1 MIHHQLIRRL
11 AAFAAAALLTLAL
24 PAMAGANGKG
34 HGSGGPHADN
44 GRGQVVDVMTRNLYL
59 GADLSPAIGASNP
72 EQLVTANGIIF
83 RQVLANDFP
92 TRAEGLAGEI
102 LRTKPDLVGLQ
113 EVALWTTTPISPAGS
128 ALTLDY
134 LDLLLDE
141 LNRGK
146 GKNGKGAPQYR
157 VVVVQ
162 NEFGAEA
169 PADVN
174 GIKDDGP
181 SIPPF
186 GNDAEVIGELTMRDV
201 ILARHGAGIRTWNE
215 DGANFSPASLLE
227 LPIGGQTVPILR
239 GWTATDAKVRGSKP
253 FRFVNTHLEAFH
265 PVIRLKQAEELVD
278 ADGPATS
285 PLPVVLVGDLNSDD
299 DTVEGPGG
307 ADRLAYLH
315 LLSQGMV
322 SRSTDDPLSCCL
334 DSPLLSVVEAE
345 KVGAGI
351 ADFDHQVDHV
361 MTRDPEVVT
370 LKDSAVT
377 GLEPVNGFWNSDH
390 AGVFSSLRFQR

>member
-1 MIHHQLIRRL
+1 MRRAHPTARRFSL
-11 AAFAAAALLTLAL
+11 AAILALLALLLLIPGSAAAKQ
-24 PAMAGANGKG
+24 PGDQGQGKVAN
-34 HGSGGPHADN
+34 
-44 GRGQVVDVMTRNLYL
+44 VMTRNVYL
-59 GADLSPAIGASNP
+59 GADLSPAIGAGTP

-92 TRAEGLAGEI
+92 LRAEGLADEI
-102 LRTKPDLVGLQ
+102 LGAKPDLVGLQ
-113 EVALWTTTPISPAGS
+113 EVALWNTTPISPAGK

-141 LNRGK
+141 LNEARGNR
-146 GKNGKGAPQYR
+146 GNGKPRYE

-181 SIPPF
+181 ALPGF
-186 GNDAEVIGELTMRDV
+186 GNDGEVIGKLTMRDV
-201 ILARHGAGIRTWNE
+201 ILARHGAGVQTWNE
-215 DGANFSPASLLE
+215 EGGNFEHLLE

-239 GWTATDAKVRGSKP
+239 GWTATDVKVRGTHA

-265 PVIRLKQAEELVD
+265 PIRRLEQAEELVD

-307 ADRLAYLH
+307 SDRFAYLH
-315 LLSQGMV
+315 LLSQRMV
-322 SRSTDDPLSCCL
+322 SRSTDEPLSCCL
-334 DSPLLSVVEAE
+334 DSPLLAVAEAE

-351 ADFDHQVDHV
+351 DDFDHQVDHIL
-361 MTRDPEVVT
+361 TRDPEQVT
-370 LKDSAVT
+370 LQSSAVT
-377 GLEPVNGFWNSDH
+377 GLQPVNGFWDSDH
-390 AGVFSSLRFQR
+390 AGVFSALRFSN

>member
-1 MIHHQLIRRL
+1 
-11 AAFAAAALLTLAL
+11 LAL
-24 PAMAGANGKG
+24 PAVAGAKGKG
-34 HGSGGPHADN
+34 NGPHGPHGDN
-44 GRGQVVDVMTRNLYL
+44 GRGHVVNVMTRNLYL
-59 GADLSPAIGASNP
+59 GADLSPAINADNP
-72 EQLVTANGIIF
+72 EELVTANGVIF

-102 LRTKPDLVGLQ
+102 LRTRPDLVGLQ
-113 EVALWTTTPISPAGS
+113 EVALWTTTPISPAGT

-146 GKNGKGAPQYR
+146 GKKGKGKPRYR
-157 VVVVQ
+157 VVIVQ

-174 GIKDDGP
+174 GVANDGP
-181 SIPPF
+181 PLPQF
-186 GNDAEVIGELTMRDV
+186 GDDAEVLGKLTMRDV
-201 ILARHGAGIRTWNE
+201 ILARRGAGVRTWNE
-215 DGANFSPASLLE
+215 DGGNFENLLE

-239 GWTATDAKVRGSKP
+239 GWTSTDAKVRGSKP

-307 ADRLAYLH
+307 SDRFAYLH

-322 SRSTDDPLSCCL
+322 SRSTNDPLSCCL

-351 ADFDHQVDHV
+351 EDFDHQVDHV